1 MSLATEAV
9 NAMGLLA
16 KNPVS
21 SEDRILVSENAASN
35 LLRLAAQIALEVR
48 FGLEEL
54 LSHFSGDAI
63 MLMALVLSSVM
74 ASKGICLDS
83 YWLMR
88 DSVRQVLAC
97 YMFSGREPQCLV
109 QTLKSI
115 LNHK

>member
-1 MSLATEAV
+1 MSLAIEAV

-54 LSHFSGDAI
+54 LTHFNNDA
-63 MLMALVLSSVM
+63 
-74 ASKGICLDS
+74 
-83 YWLMR
+83 
-88 DSVRQVLAC
+88 
-97 YMFSGREPQCLV
+97 
-109 QTLKSI
+109 
-115 LNHK
+115 LNVNGFNSQ